1 MKVLFLSLICLFA
14 FSFSVVAQSDI
25 KLKIGAKLPRKYVSL
40 SKASTLTAASQ
51 TRPFIEITIKDVE
64 YLIAF
69 DRKTREI
76 RYIHTT
82 DDNFRTVNG
91 LTVDSEITFTRE
103 QLIIFPYWE
112 IRAPATPDG
121 WFPVVAM
128 AIEPFGGGQFVA
140 KLKDGEK
147 ATMEIS
153 GFSKG
158 SN

>member
-14 FSFSVVAQSDI
+14 FSFSAVAQSDI

-51 TRPFIEITIKDVE
+51 TRPFIEVMIKDVE

-91 LTVDSEITFTRE
+91 LTVDSEIAFTRE

-121 WFPVVAM
+121 WFPVIADGSS
-128 AIEPFGGGQFVA
+128 PFGTDFID
-140 KLKDGEK
+140 KLKAGEK
-147 ATMEIS
+147 AITEIS

-158 SN
+158 GN